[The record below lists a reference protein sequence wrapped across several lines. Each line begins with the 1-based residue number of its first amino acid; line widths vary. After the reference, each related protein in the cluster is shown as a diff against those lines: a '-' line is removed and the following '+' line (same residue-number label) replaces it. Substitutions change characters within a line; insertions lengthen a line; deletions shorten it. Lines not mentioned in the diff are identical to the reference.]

1 MAACL
6 LLEHIGDGAR
16 AKRIVDAF
24 EAVIREKTRATR
36 DLGGTSGTSQF
47 ADAII
52 ARLG

>member
-1 MAACL
+1 
-6 LLEHIGDGAR
+6 
-16 AKRIVDAF
+16 VDAF